1 MDIVEKLFELQDLGY
16 RDFSSALI
24 PNVEKELVIG
34 VRTPQLRKLA
44 KEIFKSGEADS
55 FMMELPHK
63 YLEENHL
70 HGFLIE
76 QIKDFDAC
84 IATINKFLPF
94 VNNWATCDSMR
105 PKVFAAH
112 KAELIG
118 CIEGWIGS
126 EHCYTKRFGIEM
138 LMCHFLDGD
147 FRPQYLSWANIKSDE
162 YYLNMMCAWFYAT
175 ALAKQYDAT
184 IDIFEQ
190 KVLPPWVHNK
200 AIQKARESFRVSKEH
215 KDYLKNLKI

>member
-44 KEIFKSGEADS
+44 KELFKSGEAES
-55 FMMELPHK
+55 FMTELPHK

>member
-44 KEIFKSGEADS
+44 KELFKSGEADS

-84 IATINKFLPF
+84 IAAINKFLHF
-94 VNNWATCDSMR
+94 INNWATCDSMR

-147 FRPQYLSWANIKSDE
+147 FCPQYLSWANIKSDE

>member
-44 KEIFKSGEADS
+44 KELFKSGEAES
-55 FMMELPHK
+55 FMTELPHK

-84 IATINKFLPF
+84 IAAINKFLHF
-94 VNNWATCDSMR
+94 INNWATCDSMR

-147 FRPQYLSWANIKSDE
+147 FCPQYLSWANIKSDE

-184 IDIFEQ
+184 IGIFEQ

>member
-44 KEIFKSGEADS
+44 KELFKSGEADS

-184 IDIFEQ
+184 IGIFEQ